1 MAVQRHAAAESPAMP
16 FTSGQHWTLAS
27 PTCTSFPR
35 TSTQAP
41 SLSASMGHLSEDGVG
56 VGVGVGG
63 DGGGGHAFR
72 CPFFVGLGLPPTIG
86 MGGRVTGGRGTD
98 GMLTGGRGTDG
109 MLTGGSGTDGML
121 TGGRGTPPV
130 EGGEPDSHEW
140 HSGSA
145 FSHAR
150 ASGDEES
157 ASMASTS
164 SAESLVDSIADER
177 LVRTVCVA
185 REASSELAGF
195 IGGMGLGHYCAR
207 RALVRWQCNGMRRSN
222 SSRGEPVGL
231 PVLDLGSLPWP
242 PKASSAACDTRL
254 APSAAH
260 RGHD

>member
-177 LVRTVCVA
+177 LVRTVCG
-185 REASSELAGF
+185 AGGF
-195 IGGMGLGHYCAR
+195 VRAR
-207 RALVRWQCNGMRRSN
+207 RFYRRHGIGALLRAPGNGAVAMQWHAAQQQLTWRASGIA
-222 SSRGEPVGL
+222 SAG
-231 PVLDLGSLPWP
+231 PWLV
-242 PKASSAACDTRL
+242 AMAAKSKL
-254 APSAAH
+254 S
-260 RGHD
+260 GV